1 MQRDPDSECAP
12 LIYPWYDIHPHFP
25 NIPGDYMPPPLGR
38 VWLTL
43 CRRNTDISWA
53 PLASSIP
60 DLVIRQGTSLPV
72 PIHFEF
78 GSGTTLDWK
87 EWVDNKL
94 SDTGFMGLLQRAGV
108 LKAIISSRYL
118 SNFRYLFNL
127 RHLVLWWCTT
137 THTFFFSCGEVTVT
151 LENVANQLVLPILG
165 NIDLATLEL
174 SLEEEAVEVE
184 LKKRISENAKLSYWV
199 SFLLNSL
206 CLPAV
211 RPLLCFDFASLFLGL
226 TPITP

>member
-1 MQRDPDSECAP
+1 M
-12 LIYPWYDIHPHFP
+12 
-25 NIPGDYMPPPLGR
+25 
-38 VWLTL
+38 WLTL

-199 SFLLNSL
+199 SSSSKFSMS
-206 CLPAV
+206 ARRAAFV
-211 RPLLCFDFASLFLGL
+211 VF
-226 TPITP
+226 